1 MEWIR
6 ENSDYITITKNY
18 GFFDDVWKLNYGFGE
33 SVLRLQTF
41 PHRKRRENQYRFY
54 FDDNYS
60 EYKSFYA
67 YSEYEAIEKAIKI
80 IRKKLVKQAIL
91 ELEAAKKDWRVMD
104 GEKAKFYDRIFKNRK
119 IVQEVETSKN

>member
-1 MEWIR
+1 
-6 ENSDYITITKNY
+6 
-18 GFFDDVWKLNYGFGE
+18 LNYGFGE

-41 PHRKRRENQYRFY
+41 PHRKRRENRYRFY

-80 IRKKLVKQAIL
+80 IRKKLSKQAIL
-91 ELEAAKKDWRVMD
+91 ELETAKKKMKQEELIIEYGQEIQYEQLLDLAIGVY
-104 GEKAKFYDRIFKNRK
+104 ELNKNQDQRRA
-119 IVQEVETSKN
+119 E

>member
-1 MEWIR
+1 M
-6 ENSDYITITKNY
+6 
-18 GFFDDVWKLNYGFGE
+18 
-33 SVLRLQTF
+33 RLQTF
-41 PHRKRRENQYRFY
+41 PRRRRRENQYRFY

-80 IRKKLVKQAIL
+80 IRKKLVKQAVL

-104 GEKAKFYDRIFKNRK
+104 GEKTKFYDRIFKSRK
-119 IVQEVETSKN
+119 IVQEVETLKN

>member
-1 MEWIR
+1 M
-6 ENSDYITITKNY
+6 
-18 GFFDDVWKLNYGFGE
+18 
-33 SVLRLQTF
+33 RLQTF
-41 PHRKRRENQYRFY
+41 PRRKRRVNQYRFY